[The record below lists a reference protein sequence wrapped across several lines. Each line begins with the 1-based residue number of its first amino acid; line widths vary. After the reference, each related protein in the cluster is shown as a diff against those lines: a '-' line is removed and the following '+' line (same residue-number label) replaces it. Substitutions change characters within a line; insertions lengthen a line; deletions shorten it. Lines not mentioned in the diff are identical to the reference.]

1 MIGLIA
7 VSVLQLLPYFV
18 WSGEIVSS
26 FVNLVILIPM
36 FLIIGG
42 MEEIGWRGFWLKRE
56 LQINEQRRFWVVLK
70 VGIVWQLWH
79 LPLFLMLGT
88 YQQLRTN
95 ILLHTLSTLAITFLI
110 GGLYIRGRSTFLCVI
125 LHSLIN
131 SLSDIVVVN
140 QNLISSI
147 VIMMACIGFFFIMD
161 IGDRKESACVYKIE

>member
-1 MIGLIA
+1 
-7 VSVLQLLPYFV
+7 
-18 WSGEIVSS
+18 
-26 FVNLVILIPM
+26 M